1 MKVKTFVNILR
12 RDYILPNFKIIQDQP
27 EKAKVQ
33 IFGTNTT
40 VALNTDSSGN
50 LAITTAGGV
59 ALPVTF
65 GAITGAVTFGA
76 VTFGP
81 ITGAVTFGAVTFGPI
96 TGDVTFGAVTFGPIT
111 GDVTFGAVTFG
122 PITGDVTFGAV
133 TFGPITGDVT
143 FGAVTFGPITGDVTF
158 GAVTFGPITGVVTF
172 GDVTFG
178 AITFG
183 AVSTLLYFTETSFP
197 NITVGAGST
206 LAVTGQDIS
215 ILNTSTWLTQNSTA
229 TDVTFLLQGSPNN
242 SLWVNDGI
250 ATTVNSTTGPLLVTS
265 NFFLKYSR
273 LFFNNPTATTVS
285 LNVWFN
291 GQG

>member
-65 GAITGAVTFGA
+65 GAITGD
-76 VTFGP
+76 
-81 ITGAVTFGAVTFGPI
+81 VTFGAVTFGPI

-158 GAVTFGPITGVVTF
+158 G
-172 GDVTFG
+172 DVTFG

-215 ILNTSTWLTQNSTA
+215 ILNTSTWLTQNNTA
-229 TDVTFLLQGSPNN
+229 TDVTFLLQGSPDN

-273 LFFNNPTATTVS
+273 LFFNNPAGTDVT